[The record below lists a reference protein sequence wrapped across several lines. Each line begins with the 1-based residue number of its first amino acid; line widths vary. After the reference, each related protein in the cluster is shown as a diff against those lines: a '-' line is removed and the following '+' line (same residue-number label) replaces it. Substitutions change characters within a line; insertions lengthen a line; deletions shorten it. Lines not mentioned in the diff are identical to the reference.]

1 MDLSIRDIFTEEEVN
16 TIIDELEYHNNEN
29 IYRQFSTC
37 KFYIGDTRRYY
48 IPDEVDIFII
58 PLKSYDTIVG
68 FVDCTNKVFYE
79 VGKYSCT
86 TSKQMTQVYNAYFND
101 CIYLYCDREYL
112 PCKPW

>member
-1 MDLSIRDIFTEEEVN
+1 MDMWIRDIFTEEEVN

-29 IYRQFSTC
+29 IYRQFRTS

-48 IPDEVDIFII
+48 IPEEVDIFII
-58 PLKSYDTIVG
+58 PLKSYGTIVG

-79 VGKYSCT
+79 VGKYSRT
-86 TSKQMTQVYNAYFND
+86 ISKQMTQAHKAYFYD
-101 CIYLYCDREYL
+101 CIRLYVDREYL